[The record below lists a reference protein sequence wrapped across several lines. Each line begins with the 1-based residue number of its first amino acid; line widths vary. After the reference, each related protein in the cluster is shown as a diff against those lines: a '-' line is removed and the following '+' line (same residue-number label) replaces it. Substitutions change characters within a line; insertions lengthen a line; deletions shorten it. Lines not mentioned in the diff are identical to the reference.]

1 VRESDLFNIGFSM
14 STLSRL
20 SLLEKSKDSSVS
32 KEEGKGD
39 EDDNP
44 DSVVELFTVALGS
57 PSSKT
62 AEPR

>member
-1 VRESDLFNIGFSM
+1 M